1 MEARLI
7 STVVSRNSPSLLAG
21 FHMQM
26 YKKILRISIRPMQIP
41 RKKAKR
47 DAKNGKQGTRIRS
60 CQCPTRP
67 APPAPNESTDRF
79 F

>member
-7 STVVSRNSPSLLAG
+7 STVVSRNSPSLQAG

-26 YKKILRISIRPMQIP
+26 NKKILRIAIRPMQIP

-47 DAKNGKQGTRIRS
+47 DAETETGHTNQEL
-60 CQCPTRP
+60 PM
-67 APPAPNESTDRF
+67 PNPSGAAGSERKY
-79 F
+79 